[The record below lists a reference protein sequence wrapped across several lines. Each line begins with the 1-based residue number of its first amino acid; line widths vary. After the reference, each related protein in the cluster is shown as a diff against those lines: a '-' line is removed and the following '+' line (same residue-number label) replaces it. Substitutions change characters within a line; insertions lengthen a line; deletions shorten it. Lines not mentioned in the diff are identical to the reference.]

1 MRAEES
7 MRPVRRRR
15 KCQREEWATSSGR
28 SCSAVWMIIQI
39 MIQVRQVLLCCLHG
53 HPSFS
58 TGPAQLVQ
66 TRQSTPELLQ
76 RPVHLRVPALVR
88 HLQRARGSQYM
99 LARRPQLILTLT
111 WSVEVAPETMPRV
124 PPLRT
129 ESRNSSFDTLPSWL

>member
-58 TGPAQLVQ
+58 TEGRRNLSRHARALPNSCP
-66 TRQSTPELLQ
+66 TLL
-76 RPVHLRVPALVR
+76 LVR
-88 HLQRARGSQYM
+88 CPAGAHSRLVSRILYGRIHL
-99 LARRPQLILTLT
+99 
-111 WSVEVAPETMPRV
+111 APRCHHDS
-124 PPLRT
+124 RT
-129 ESRNSSFDTLPSWL
+129 DA